1 MEQIEVFEEI
11 DASPE
16 LVWEVLTAFPSY
28 PEWNP
33 FITSAEGTVADGETV
48 RLRIEPPGGRTRTAE
63 VELVAVE
70 PGHRLAWH
78 GRLLVPFALDGY
90 HEIRVEPIEGGLTR
104 LLQRETF
111 RGALTSLL
119 VDEAALERGFRAM
132 NRALKTRAEGAAM
145 RTESN
150 S

>member
-16 LVWEVLTAFPSY
+16 LVWEVLTEFPSY

-33 FITSAEGTVADGETV
+33 FITSAEGTVADGETL
-48 RLRIEPPGGRTRTAE
+48 RLRIEPPGGRTRTVD
-63 VELVAVE
+63 VEIVVVE
-70 PGHRLAWH
+70 PGHRLAWQ

-90 HEIRVEPIEGGLTR
+90 HEVRLEPIGDGRTR

-119 VDEAALERGFRAM
+119 VDEAALERGFRGM
-132 NRALKTRAEGAAM
+132 NRALKTRTEGAAM
-145 RTESN
+145 RAN
-150 S
+150 SDA